1 MDGDGRSLMVWGRTS
16 PPKTLHLILLHG
28 WGASGDDLLPLGQ
41 ALIEA
46 MAPSDEAVTLT
57 ALEAPDAHPAGGGAR
72 QWYDLNAAEWPGIPV
87 AVANLGQRLD
97 GAIAEAGSEAVVVLG
112 FSQGAA
118 MALETAMARPCAAVI
133 ACSGYPHPG
142 WSLDGT
148 MDVPLLVLHGR
159 DDQVVPVAAAE
170 AIASRVAA
178 AGGRVDCHI
187 VSGGHTIGTEAV
199 QHMAQFLDS
208 LGLMNRGSSS

>member
-1 MDGDGRSLMVWGRTS
+1 MALTSLRLSFNGCSQLAEVS
-16 PPKTLHLILLHG
+16 
-28 WGASGDDLLPLGQ
+28 ALGEGVGQLQ
-41 ALIEA
+41 ALVQRGGLAE
-46 MAPSDEAVTLT
+46 MEH
-57 ALEAPDAHPAGGGAR
+57 ALR
-72 QWYDLNAAEWPGIPV
+72 SQPGV
-87 AVANLGQRLD
+87 A
-97 GAIAEAGSEAVVVLG
+97 EAVVVLG

-170 AIASRVAA
+170 AIASRVV
-178 AGGRVDCHI
+178 RNVRFFCIIDIHI
-187 VSGGHTIGTEAV
+187 I
-199 QHMAQFLDS
+199 
-208 LGLMNRGSSS
+208 

>member
-1 MDGDGRSLMVWGRTS
+1 
-16 PPKTLHLILLHG
+16 
-28 WGASGDDLLPLGQ
+28 
-41 ALIEA
+41 
-46 MAPSDEAVTLT
+46 
-57 ALEAPDAHPAGGGAR
+57 
-72 QWYDLNAAEWPGIPV
+72 
-87 AVANLGQRLD
+87 
-97 GAIAEAGSEAVVVLG
+97 
-112 FSQGAA
+112 
-118 MALETAMARPCAAVI
+118 
-133 ACSGYPHPG
+133 
-142 WSLDGT
+142 

-208 LGLMNRGSSS
+208 LGLMNRGSGR